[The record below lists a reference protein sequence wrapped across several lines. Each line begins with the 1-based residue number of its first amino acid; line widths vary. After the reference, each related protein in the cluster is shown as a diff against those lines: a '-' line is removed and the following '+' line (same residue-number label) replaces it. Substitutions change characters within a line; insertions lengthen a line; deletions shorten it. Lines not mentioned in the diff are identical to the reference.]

1 MIPLKHFRGNDYLAV
16 GNPDE
21 EAMLLLLNEKVQS
34 NPEYVL
40 PLGYKKVQDVV
51 IEDSYK
57 VPDAIEM
64 PESEKIALEVLD
76 QIFAEGLGGVHILQS
91 VP

>member
-1 MIPLKHFRGNDYLAV
+1 M
-16 GNPDE
+16 
-21 EAMLLLLNEKVQS
+21 
-34 NPEYVL
+34 
-40 PLGYKKVQDVV
+40 